1 MESCPL
7 SFPNFN
13 SSWTAKQ
20 NKLFENALAIYYKE
34 TPDRWHNI
42 AKVIGGTTEEE
53 VKRQYEI
60 LLEDIKCIE
69 SGKVPLPNYRKIGGS
84 SGLNNV
90 SNQEER
96 LKNLKLE

>member
-1 MESCPL
+1 MGSSPL
-7 SFPNFN
+7 SSPNSN
-13 SSWTAKQ
+13 LPWTAKK
-20 NKLFENALAIYYKE
+20 NKLFENALAIYCKE

-69 SGKVPLPNYRKIGGS
+69 SGKVPFPNYRKIEAS
-84 SGLNNV
+84 NNGLNDIR
-90 SNQEER
+90 NQE
-96 LKNLKLE
+96 